1 MEPTSSSGG
10 DTMEDIKGKLRITS
24 LDSDDEDSDEDT
36 LEEGSKKLDV
46 EDDDDEEEDE
56 ELEPVML
63 GFLEKPE
70 HPWSLLRHSF
80 PSKAG
85 GAPAWLDPVNLPSG
99 KLSLCDSCGKP
110 LRFVLQV
117 YAPITEKE
125 SAYHRTLFVFMC
137 PKMSCLLRDQHE
149 QWKRKP
155 DQQSRSVKV
164 FRCQLPRGNPF
175 YSSENPR
182 NDGRD
187 KPSGPGAVLCDR
199 CGTWKGDKLC
209 GKCKKAH
216 YCSERHQVTCFLL
229 HFCLTQSLFNG
240 HLHDS
245 WLTLSSSTPFSAS
258 IGNQVI
264 NISVAQWKIPW
275 SYPIVA
281 LVVAAPLLLKATP
294 TKKLWPEYEIVDED
308 EAEFGEKASDDT
320 ENGMAL
326 VSANEKDDS
335 MKSVIDG
342 FKADIDKRTF
352 ANFEQRRARAPDQ
365 VLRYCRSPTAKPL
378 WPIFS
383 GRLPKA
389 DVPSCKYCGGRMIFE
404 FQILSSLLYYFKVD
418 NEVNSLDWATVV
430 VYTCESSCDA
440 SVAYKEEFVWVQ
452 LY

>member
-1 MEPTSSSGG
+1 MEGTSAGG
-10 DTMEDIKGKLRITS
+10 DGVEDLKGLRISS
-24 LDSDDEDSDEDT
+24 LDSDEDDAF
-36 LEEGSKKLDV
+36 EEGSRKLDV
-46 EDDDDEEEDE
+46 EDDDDEEDDE
-56 ELEPVML
+56 EVETVML

-70 HPWSLLRHSF
+70 HPWSLHRQSF

-99 KLSLCDSCGKP
+99 NRSLCDTCGKP

-125 SAYHRTLFVFMC
+125 STYHRTLFVFMC
-137 PKMSCLLRDQHE
+137 SKMSCLLRDQHE

-155 DQQSRSVKV
+155 EQQSRSVKV
-164 FRCQLPRGNPF
+164 FRCQLPLGNPF

-182 NDGRD
+182 NDGND

-199 CGTWKGDKLC
+199 CGTWKGDKIC
-209 GKCKKAH
+209 GRCKKAH
-216 YCSERHQVTCFLL
+216 YCSERHQRKHWESEHKYQCRQVENSLQQSSCGSSNGRTIVPKGNLILGFTTLL
-229 HFCLTQSLFNG
+229 CPNILTPKGFDFMF
-240 HLHDS
+240 H
-245 WLTLSSSTPFSAS
+245 T
-258 IGNQVI
+258 V
-264 NISVAQWKIPW
+264 
-275 SYPIVA
+275 
-281 LVVAAPLLLKATP
+281 P

-308 EAEFGEKASDDT
+308 EGEFCEKMSDDT
-320 ENGMAL
+320 ENAMSL
-326 VSANEKDDS
+326 VSMSEKNDS

-365 VLRYCRSPTAKPL
+365 VLRYCRSSTAKPL

-389 DVPSCKYCGGRMIFE
+389 EIPNCKYCGGHMIFE
-404 FQILSSLLYYFKVD
+404 FQILSTLLYYFKVD
-418 NEVNSLDWATVV
+418 NEANSLDWATVV

-452 LY
+452 LHN